1 LIKTEKIIE
10 KEKEKIIS
18 NIHKVKTKEKKFI
31 SNKEDKEIEK
41 VIEKDNENEKL
52 KIDENNKV
60 EIIKVNKEPE
70 EKEIENK
77 ENISKEITIIKN
89 EPNTEIVTENISTKK
104 PISTTTKTIT
114 TVTTTITT
122 KELPEEERRI
132 KKITLL
138 TNIINKNTS
147 IGRYFIKWWKL
158 LPDEIEEI
166 VEVNG
171 VKTKTYKKRKINVK
185 RTVKNVETIE
195 EKKISNIANINK
207 PEEDKDIT
215 TKYTNM
221 KIEKEESSNIDKS
234 NIVDKEKEIIDK
246 EKEDKTKIYEKE
258 SEKEKLKDSKEL
270 SNKEDKEIEKVIEK
284 DNENEK
290 VKIDEHNKLQTYNF
304 NLTETF

>member
-1 LIKTEKIIE
+1 MEENQNNNEEFDPDNINDLVPSLLGKTEECSKNLSDRVKINGIFSEFDAYIHQNFQKFIQMSQQRYKSIKSGNRLEKKLLSQRPEYADISEQILNNYFYNNNEIE
-10 KEKEKIIS
+10 KES
-18 NIHKVKTKEKKFI
+18 KK
-31 SNKEDKEIEK
+31 
-41 VIEKDNENEKL
+41 L
-52 KIDENNKV
+52 
-60 EIIKVNKEPE
+60 
-70 EKEIENK
+70 
-77 ENISKEITIIKN
+77 
-89 EPNTEIVTENISTKK
+89 
-104 PISTTTKTIT
+104 
-114 TVTTTITT
+114 
-122 KELPEEERRI
+122 L

-138 TNIINKNTS
+138 TNIINKNKS

-195 EKKISNIANINK
+195 EKKISNITNINK

-270 SNKEDKEIEKVIEK
+270 SNKEDKEIEKM
-284 DNENEK
+284 
-290 VKIDEHNKLQTYNF
+290 
-304 NLTETF
+304 